1 MADSGILLKDA
12 NDFRG
17 PSRRPWLFLLIILLG
32 AGVFAGLKCRGRAR
46 GRASEPA
53 TASAAAADTSLPQQ
67 PPARARTE
75 PIAGGAARTSAS
87 GAATPALPPAPPEV
101 DRKLA
106 QARSHLD
113 ADQLVEA
120 RTVYLALLAQ
130 PEAAAVRPLVEERLA
145 EVNLQLVLTPR
156 AMPEKEE
163 YAIRSGDSLKVL
175 ARRYGITQELIQRS
189 NNVGDPNHI
198 QVGDRLRLLNKP
210 AFELVIRKQANDL
223 LLTLGGG
230 FFKRYRVGTGQYGRT
245 PVGSF
250 RISGKVENP
259 PWWRPDGR
267 EIPFGD
273 PENVLGTRWMALEAT
288 GTTLPAKG
296 YGIHGSWDESGIGRQ
311 SSAGCIRM
319 RNAEVEELY
328 LLVPEGTPVRIEE

>member
-12 NDFRG
+12 NEFRG
-17 PSRRPWLFLLIILLG
+17 PSRRPWLFLLIVLLG
-32 AGVFAGLKCRGRAR
+32 AGIFGGLKCRGRTG
-46 GRASEPA
+46 GRTSEPPDPA
-53 TASAAAADTSLPQQ
+53 AATAGSSLTQPSPARSASLAGGSAQTPTASAMA
-67 PPARARTE
+67 
-75 PIAGGAARTSAS
+75 
-87 GAATPALPPAPPEV
+87 PALPPAPPEV
-101 DRKLA
+101 DRQLA
-106 QARSHLD
+106 AARSHLD
-113 ADQLVEA
+113 ADQLLEA
-120 RTVYLALLAQ
+120 RAIYLALLAQ
-130 PEAAAVRPLVEERLA
+130 PDAASVQALVEERLA

-163 YAIRSGDSLKVL
+163 YSIRSGDSLKVL

-189 NNVGDPNHI
+189 NNIGNPDRI
-198 QVGDRLRLLNKP
+198 QIGDRLRLLNKP
-210 AFELVIRKQANDL
+210 AFELAIRKQANDL
-223 LLTLGGG
+223 LLTMGGS

-245 PVGSF
+245 PVGTF
-250 RISGKVENP
+250 RVAGKIENP

-273 PENVLGTRWMALEAT
+273 PENILGTRWMALEAT
-288 GTTLPAKG
+288 GATLPAKG

-319 RNAEVEELY
+319 RNADVEELY